1 MSAFTSIFSWLG
13 RFLKKVRSIVL
24 DLGTA
29 LVVMFV
35 VIAIIEALAASGPD
49 VEDPSGKAL
58 LIDPAGMVVD
68 QEVFNSES
76 LLLNNH

>member
-1 MSAFTSIFSWLG
+1 MSALKSIFSWFG

-24 DLGTA
+24 DLGTT
-29 LVVMFV
+29 LIVVFL
-35 VIAIIEALAASGPD
+35 VIAIIEALTASGPD

-58 LIDPAGMVVD
+58 LIDPKGMVVD

-76 LLLNNH
+76 Y